1 MYILSDD
8 DFFSLGVRSVFR
20 NAGEHLTILP
30 AVSDSIEESMNR
42 LSDGDTLLLAV
53 DMMDI
58 VNKVLHILSRR
69 DIRICLFINNAK
81 GYECFA
87 GYNGIVSRRTPSGL
101 ILSAVKR
108 AIKKNAL
115 RRITDDLTPNE
126 RAVMDNLATGVSVS
140 HVASLLNIA
149 EKTVYNH
156 KKKATQRMGLNKM
169 KAKAMLVYSGVKQ
182 LLYSDSFEK
191 SF

>member
-8 DFFSLGVRSVFR
+8 GFFSLGVRSVFR

-30 AVSDSIEESMNR
+30 VVSDSVEESINR

-81 GYECFA
+81 GYEYFS

-101 ILSAVKR
+101 IVSAVKR

-156 KKKATQRMGLNKM
+156 KKKATQRMGLHKM

-182 LLYSDSFEK
+182 LLYSDAFEK